1 MERAFRRFPDALL
14 PARVGRGNRPGTWR
28 GAEQDF
34 ATRVER
40 RPTLPPAVGGHTCE
54 RVPPAPTWHTCTSY
68 VSTVKFK
75 IFTAGKIAAVART
88 RTRTSPCWLGAV
100 GFSGSRRP
108 TAARGSLRA
117 RACAQRAPARSAA
130 RTHPPRAPRACRP
143 SCRMRME
150 RRSVNPRC
158 GRVEVYPK
166 SNPQQ
171 RGHSLL
177 ISHLLLPSVEGA
189 HEYNHIHCA
198 ALTDRPTGGAACV
211 CHRVCVAP
219 GPSGAG

>member
-1 MERAFRRFPDALL
+1 MEATQTQTDVQKAREPLLNGVWSGRFAGSPTLRAAGARRSGE
-14 PARVGRGNRPGTWR
+14 PAGDVAGG
-28 GAEQDF
+28 GAGLCH
-34 ATRVER
+34 TVER
-40 RPTLPPAVGGHTCE
+40 RPTLPQAVGGHTCE
-54 RVPPAPTWHTCTSY
+54 RVPPPPTWHTCTSY

-117 RACAQRAPARSAA
+117 RACAQRAPQ
-130 RTHPPRAPRACRP
+130 RAPRACRP
-143 SCRMRME
+143 SCRMRMELE

-177 ISHLLLPSVEGA
+177 VSSHLLLPSVEGP
-189 HEYNHIHCA
+189 HEYASTSIISQH
-198 ALTDRPTGGAACV
+198 
-211 CHRVCVAP
+211 
-219 GPSGAG
+219 

>member
-1 MERAFRRFPDALL
+1 MVYGAGVSPVPRRSGP
-14 PARVGRGNRPGTWR
+14 PARVGRWNRPGTWR

-34 ATRVER
+34 ATRLNVVR
-40 RPTLPPAVGGHTCE
+40 RSLKPSEVTRASECPP
-54 RVPPAPTWHTCTSY
+54 PPTWHTCTSY

-117 RACAQRAPARSAA
+117 RACAQRAPQ
-130 RTHPPRAPRACRP
+130 RAPRACRP
-143 SCRMRME
+143 SCRMRMELE

-177 ISHLLLPSVEGA
+177 VSSHPLLPSVEGP
-189 HEYNHIHCA
+189 HEYASTSIISQH
-198 ALTDRPTGGAACV
+198 
-211 CHRVCVAP
+211 
-219 GPSGAG
+219 